1 MSTVRYAYAVTRPFR
16 APLPVALTGVAGAPA
31 HTVAEGGLVAVV
43 SSVPEADFAEI
54 PLLRCLDDPARLAEL
69 TRAHE
74 NVVAALVSVT
84 SPLPLPLATVRPDD
98 DAVRELLAYGRAR
111 FLPTLERLD
120 GRLEWGVTVYPEG
133 PGRRT
138 GEPVGAVPKLLHE
151 RLARHAEDVRTGPGT
166 PRPGAAGE
174 SGGPGESGGS
184 GGSGPVLLD
193 AAYLVRRAACAAFV
207 EEFNWLSPRAPG
219 VRAVLS
225 GPWAPYSFVT
235 LAGGGSTAGSPRH
248 PGGGIG

>member
-1 MSTVRYAYAVTRPFR
+1 MSTVRYVYAVTRPFR

-43 SSVPEADFAEI
+43 SSVPEADFAEV
-54 PLLRCLDDPARLAEL
+54 PLRRRLDDPVRLAEL
-69 TRAHE
+69 TRAHD

-84 SPLPLPLATVRPDD
+84 SPLPLRLATVRPDD

-111 FLPTLERLD
+111 FVPTLERLE

-133 PGRRT
+133 FGRRT
-138 GEPVGAVPKLLHE
+138 GEPVGAVPRLLHE
-151 RLARHAEDVRTGPGT
+151 RLARHAEAVRTGPGT
-166 PRPGAAGE
+166 PRPGETGE
-174 SGGPGESGGS
+174 PGESGE
-184 GGSGPVLLD
+184 SGPVLLD

-207 EEFNWLSPRAPG
+207 EEFNRLIPRAPG
-219 VRAVLS
+219 VRVVLS
-225 GPWAPYSFVT
+225 GPRAPYSFVT
-235 LAGGGSTAGSPRH
+235 LAGGGSPAGSPRH